1 MRHSGFLHTTNYG
14 HYYEWLEERH
24 THSHSS
30 IELQCTYVWVLHR
43 SVSTVLGRERGG
55 GTLLGWATLAWFL
68 PGFAW
73 LDRIVHGDGFHR
85 GFRAWATISSPTGSF
100 YTALRM
106 SSVAV

>member
-1 MRHSGFLHTTNYG
+1 MNLWAVNLWAVKHGEANFGEPEYL
-14 HYYEWLEERH
+14 W
-24 THSHSS
+24 
-30 IELQCTYVWVLHR
+30 
-43 SVSTVLGRERGG
+43 GG

>member
-1 MRHSGFLHTTNYG
+1 M
-14 HYYEWLEERH
+14 
-24 THSHSS
+24 
-30 IELQCTYVWVLHR
+30 
-43 SVSTVLGRERGG
+43 GG
-55 GTLLGWATLAWFL
+55 GISVNLSIYEVVAHCWGGLPWLGFCLASAC